1 MVYEFNDKNF
11 EDEVLKSNKTIL
23 VDVFANWCGPC
34 KIMSPV
40 IDEIAEEEGDSIKV
54 GKVDID
60 ENPEIAEK
68 YEISSIPTIMIIK
81 NGEVIKTFIGVTDKR
96 EILEVLK

>member
-11 EDEVLKSNKTIL
+11 EEEVLNSNKTVLI
-23 VDVFANWCGPC
+23 DVFANWCGPC
-34 KIMSPV
+34 KMMSPI
-40 IDEIAEEEGDSIKV
+40 IDEIAQEGEDSIKV

-68 YEISSIPTIMIIK
+68 YGIASIPTGCVELMSEAK
-81 NGEVIKTFIGVTDKR
+81 YVR
-96 EILEVLK
+96 